1 MKVKKSAKIL
11 NISILIILCII
22 LFSGCSTKDISKS
35 NLYDNINNDS
45 YSISSE
51 NKSYNKDE
59 GGAVSSHSFNSSKN
73 TDLSEENSNSDTNNQ
88 QSNTK
93 IPSED
98 MSSNSEQNVMP
109 EQNGTSNTSNSP
121 ANDNHENLDTS
132 SQNTINNESQTT
144 QQIPDTQNNPSSTE
158 NEGSD
163 SSNYCSFIVEC
174 NKAFESTELSQSLRD
189 VLPKDGIIYS
199 GNPKFNQ
206 GESVFDL
213 LKRLMKENGI
223 PLEFSSSPAYGSKYI
238 EGINSLHEF
247 DCGELSGWTYFVNGS
262 RPSYGC
268 DKYIIRPGDDIRWYY
283 TCNLGNDI

>member
-1 MKVKKSAKIL
+1 M
-11 NISILIILCII
+11 
-22 LFSGCSTKDISKS
+22 
-35 NLYDNINNDS
+35 
-45 YSISSE
+45 
-51 NKSYNKDE
+51 
-59 GGAVSSHSFNSSKN
+59 
-73 TDLSEENSNSDTNNQ
+73 SEENSNSDTNNQ

-163 SSNYCSFIVEC
+163 SSNYCSFIVDC

>member
-1 MKVKKSAKIL
+1 MKLKKSAKIL

-22 LFSGCSTKDISKS
+22 LSSACSTKDISKS
-35 NLYDNINNDS
+35 NLNDINDDS

-51 NKSYNKDE
+51 NKSYDKQEE
-59 GGAVSSHSFNSSKN
+59 GVVSSHSFNSSKN
-73 TDLSEENSNSDTNNQ
+73 SGLSEENSNSDTNNQ
-88 QSNTK
+88 QSNK
-93 IPSED
+93 KSSSDD

-109 EQNGTSNTSNSP
+109 EQNGTSDTSNSSV
-121 ANDNHENLDTS
+121 NDSHENTGTT
-132 SQNTINNESQTT
+132 SQNNINNESQTT

-158 NEGSD
+158 NKD
-163 SSNYCSFIVEC
+163 SENSNYCSFIVDC
-174 NKAFESTELSQSLRD
+174 NKAFESTELSQSLRN

-213 LKRLMKENGI
+213 LKRLMKENSI

-247 DCGELSGWTYFVNGS
+247 DCGELSGWTYFVNGI

-268 DKYIIRPGDDIRWYY
+268 DKYIIKPGDDIRWYY

>member
-1 MKVKKSAKIL
+1 M
-11 NISILIILCII
+11 
-22 LFSGCSTKDISKS
+22 
-35 NLYDNINNDS
+35 
-45 YSISSE
+45 
-51 NKSYNKDE
+51 
-59 GGAVSSHSFNSSKN
+59 
-73 TDLSEENSNSDTNNQ
+73 
-88 QSNTK
+88 
-93 IPSED
+93 
-98 MSSNSEQNVMP
+98 
-109 EQNGTSNTSNSP
+109 
-121 ANDNHENLDTS
+121 
-132 SQNTINNESQTT
+132 
-144 QQIPDTQNNPSSTE
+144 
-158 NEGSD
+158 
-163 SSNYCSFIVEC
+163 
-174 NKAFESTELSQSLRD
+174 
-189 VLPKDGIIYS
+189 LPKDGIIYS